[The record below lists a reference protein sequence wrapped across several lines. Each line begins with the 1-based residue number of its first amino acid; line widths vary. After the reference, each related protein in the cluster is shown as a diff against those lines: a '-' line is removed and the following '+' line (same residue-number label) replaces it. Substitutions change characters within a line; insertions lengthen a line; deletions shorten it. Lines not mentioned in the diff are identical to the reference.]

1 MPSLSTGS
9 KLFLRAIFLQAG
21 TPPFM
26 NRIDT
31 NTPVGFVG
39 IGAMGSR
46 ISRRLLTNG
55 YKVTVYNRDRTKA
68 EILIADGAV
77 VSDTLSV
84 LATKCR
90 VIMSCLTDDSAVRQV
105 YLAPDGILAHAAP
118 ATIVIEMSTVRPH
131 TSRELAQAGADRGVH
146 VLDVAISGSTPVLEQ
161 GMVTLLGGGDAE
173 VFAAVEPIFKIIAKQ
188 YFRLGPAGSGTAAKL
203 VVNAL
208 LGVGMQGVAEA
219 CALGERQGLE
229 REQLL
234 TVLSKTAVV
243 APAHVGKLLRAIHE
257 DYGPQFALR
266 LMNKDFR
273 LVLETASKLNLTLP
287 VTEAAFQIN
296 TEAFALGPDQD
307 YSIVIREMESRAQQK
322 DVEQAVSHQG

>member
-1 MPSLSTGS
+1 
-9 KLFLRAIFLQAG
+9 
-21 TPPFM
+21 M
-26 NRIDT
+26 NRVDT

-46 ISRRLLTNG
+46 IARRLLAYG
-55 YKVTVYNRDRTKA
+55 YKLSVYNRERTKA
-68 EILIADGAV
+68 ETLTAYGAV
-77 VSDTLSV
+77 VAESLSA
-84 LATKCR
+84 LAKVK
-90 VIMSCLTDDSAVRQV
+90 VIMSCLTDDAAVRQV
-105 YLAPDGILAHAAP
+105 YLSPDGILAHAVP
-118 ATIVIEMSTVRPH
+118 ATIVVEMSTVRPD
-131 TSRELAQAGADRGVH
+131 TSRELARAGADRGVH
-146 VLDVAISGSTPVLEQ
+146 VLDVAISGSTSVLEQ

-173 VFAAVEPIFKIIAKQ
+173 VFAAAEPIFKIIAKQ
-188 YFRLGPAGSGTAAKL
+188 YFRLGPAGSGTATKL

-219 CALGERQGLE
+219 CALGERQGLD

-243 APAHVGKLLRAIHE
+243 APAHVGKLLRAIHD

-273 LVLETASKLNLTLP
+273 LILETASKLNLMLP

-296 TEAFALGPDQD
+296 SEAFALGPDQD
-307 YSIVIREMESRAQQK
+307 YSIVIREMESRAQQS
-322 DVEQAVSHQG
+322 DVKEAVPQQV